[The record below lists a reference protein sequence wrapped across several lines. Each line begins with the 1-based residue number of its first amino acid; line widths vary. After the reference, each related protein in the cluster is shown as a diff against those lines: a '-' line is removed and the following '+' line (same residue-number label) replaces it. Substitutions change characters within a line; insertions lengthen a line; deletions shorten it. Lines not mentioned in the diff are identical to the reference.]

1 MADALA
7 NPEREWLERAA
18 GGDPEGWRLL
28 LAGHH
33 DRLRRM
39 VDLRLDPRLK
49 GRIDPSDVLQEAYLE
64 ATQRLPEYLRQPDR
78 PFYLWLRLV
87 AGERLAKLH
96 RHYLGTQMRDVG
108 REVSLDGAAVP
119 EASSAVLAGQLAAA
133 GAQPGEEAAREE
145 QRRRLQGVLD
155 RMPAA
160 DREVLA
166 LRHYEEMSIAET
178 ALVLGVSEAAA
189 AKRYLR
195 ALERLRQ
202 LLDEA
207 PGGLEGWRP

>member
-1 MADALA
+1 MADIAA
-7 NPEREWLERAA
+7 SPEREWLERAA

-39 VDLRLDPRLK
+39 VALRLDPRLH

-64 ATQRLPEYLRQPDR
+64 DTQRLSEYLRQPGR

-96 RHYLGTQMRDVG
+96 RHYLGTQMRDAG
-108 REVSLDGAAVP
+108 REVSLDAPAVP
-119 EASSAVLAGQLAAA
+119 EASSAVLAAQLAAA
-133 GAQPGEEAAREE
+133 GEQPSEEAARAE
-145 QRRRLQGVLD
+145 QRRRLQVVLD
-155 RMPAA
+155 RMAVA

-178 ALVLGVSEAAA
+178 AQVLGVSEAAA

-202 LLDEA
+202 LLDEG